1 MLLFKAAASILIFRG
16 ELALFLGIFLL
27 MDLAV
32 GRISFLPT
40 VAYGLISLVVC
51 IGLTVAIDSTFWR
64 RIVWPE
70 GEVLYYNI
78 VLNKR

>member
-1 MLLFKAAASILIFRG
+1 MFLFKAAASILIFRG

-27 MDLAV
+27 MDLVV

-51 IGLTVAIDSTFWR
+51 IGLTVAIDSTFWC